1 MTSVAKRI
9 EAVRARIEAARL
21 QAQLPQAVVALLAV
35 SKTFGP
41 EDVCAAIATG
51 QQDFGE
57 NYVQEGVAKKQAVM
71 QALKARTATASAALP
86 GSGFLPLPPAAQ
98 GPRWHFIGPLQSN
111 KTREVAEHFD
121 WVHTIDRVKIAQRL
135 ADQRP
140 ANLDPLQVCIQV
152 NIDREPTKSGLDP
165 DAVVPTSL
173 AVASIAADTGRI
185 RLRGLMTIPSPAVQ
199 PDQQRAAF
207 GRLRGL
213 LRTVN
218 EALQTQALKN
228 TPLLD
233 TLSMGMSDD
242 LESAIAESDP
252 GLTTWVR
259 VGSAIFGSRARPAA

>member
-21 QAQLPQAVVALLAV
+21 QAQLPQGAVALLAV

-57 NYVQEGVAKKQAVM
+57 NYVQEGVAKKQAVI
-71 QALKARTATASAALP
+71 QALKTRTENASTALP
-86 GSGFLPLPPAAQ
+86 GLGFLLPAVQ
-98 GPRWHFIGPLQSN
+98 GLRWHFIGPLQSN
-111 KTREVAEHFD
+111 KTRDVAEHFD

-140 ANLDPLQVCIQV
+140 ADLNPLQVCIQV
-152 NIDREPTKSGLDP
+152 NIDREPTKSGVDP
-165 DAVVPTSL
+165 DEAVKVGL
-173 AVASIAADTGRI
+173 EIAKIAADTGRI
-185 RLRGLMTIPSPAVQ
+185 QVRGLMAIPSPRSE
-199 PDQQRAAF
+199 PERQRAAF
-207 GRLRGL
+207 GHLRGL
-213 LRTVN
+213 LKTVN
-218 EALQTQALKN
+218 KAIQAQTARQI
-228 TPLLD
+228 PLLD

-252 GLTTWVR
+252 DLTTWVR
-259 VGSAIFGSRARPAA
+259 VGSAIFGSRASPAA

>member
-1 MTSVAKRI
+1 MTSIAERI
-9 EAVRARIEAARL
+9 EAIRARIEASRL
-21 QAQLPQAVVALLAV
+21 QAQLPQGAVALLAV

-41 EDVCAAIATG
+41 EAVCAAMATG

-57 NYVQEGVAKKQAVM
+57 NYVQEGVAKQQAVIR
-71 QALKARTATASAALP
+71 ALEAYPMPTAAALP
-86 GSGFLPLPPAAQ
+86 GSGLLRPGAQ

-111 KTREVAEHFD
+111 KTRDVAEHFD

-140 ANLDPLQVCIQV
+140 ETLNPLQVCIQV
-152 NIDREPTKSGLDP
+152 NIDREPTKSGVDP
-165 DAVVPTSL
+165 DAVIATSL
-173 AVASIAADTGRI
+173 AIAEIAADTGRI
-185 RLRGLMTIPSPAVQ
+185 QLRGLMAIPLPATQ

-207 GRLRGL
+207 GRLRSL
-213 LRTVN
+213 LKSVN
-218 EALQTQALKN
+218 ATFQAQAAPK

-252 GLTTWVR
+252 DLTTWVR
-259 VGSAIFGSRARPAA
+259 IGSAIFGSRPKPTA

>member
-1 MTSVAKRI
+1 MTSVAERI

-21 QAQLPQAVVALLAV
+21 QAQLPRGAVALLAV

-57 NYVQEGVAKKQAVM
+57 NYVQEGVAKRQAVM
-71 QALKARTATASAALP
+71 RALEAHPMPAAAVLP
-86 GSGFLPLPPAAQ
+86 GSGSLPPSPQ
-98 GPRWHFIGPLQSN
+98 GLRWHFIGPLQSN
-111 KTREVAEHFD
+111 KTRDVAEHFD

-140 ANLDPLQVCIQV
+140 ADLNPLQVCLQV
-152 NIDREPTKSGLDP
+152 NIDREPTKSGVDP
-165 DAVVPTSL
+165 DAVVSTSL
-173 AVASIAADTGRI
+173 AVANIAADTGRI
-185 RLRGLMTIPSPAVQ
+185 QLRGLMAIPSPATQ
-199 PDQQRAAF
+199 PDQQRAVF

-213 LRTVN
+213 LKEVN
-218 EALQTQALKN
+218 ESFQAQAAKKE
-228 TPLLD
+228 PLLD

-259 VGSAIFGSRARPAA
+259 VGSAIFGSRAKPTI